1 MIRPRS
7 LATEILLLAVT
18 SLAIALIVN
27 AVRGNSG
34 LQLGRDHFPAD
45 SLEATAGAGEGE
57 GGAQASEGTGK
68 PQHGYQSF
76 TLEDAKT
83 YQPYAEA
90 RDGIV
95 FLDARSKKLYDAGHI
110 PGARLCHHY
119 RQDEYLPALLDELRE
134 ADMVIIYCAGGDC
147 EDSIQLATD
156 LVFTHGLSQE
166 MIAIYE
172 GGYEEWVNAEL
183 AIATTEGQE

>member
-45 SLEATAGAGEGE
+45 SIPAPEGE
-57 GGAQASEGTGK
+57 EAQAEGVSETEGSTK
-68 PQHGYQSF
+68 PQHGYQSL
-76 TLEDAKT
+76 TLEDAKV

-172 GGYEEWVNAEL
+172 GGYEEWVGAEL
-183 AIATTEGQE
+183 AVATAEDQG

>member
-45 SLEATAGAGEGE
+45 SLEAPEDNGAGESGE
-57 GGAQASEGTGK
+57 AAAEGSGK

-76 TLEDAKT
+76 SLEDAKT

-183 AIATTEGQE
+183 AIATTEEQG

>member
-1 MIRPRS
+1 MTRPRS

-18 SLAIALIVN
+18 SLAVALIVN

-45 SLEATAGAGEGE
+45 SIPAPSGEGE
-57 GGAQASEGTGK
+57 PTEGDAEVAGSGK

-76 TLEDAKT
+76 TLEDATT

-119 RQDEYLPALLDELRE
+119 RQDEYLPALLEELRE

-172 GGYEEWVNAEL
+172 GGYEEWVDAEL
-183 AIATTEGQE
+183 AIATAEDQS